1 MGCNGR
7 GIEYKEDPEETRT
20 DGRLGRGTAKD
31 TEMSNGN
38 LLSYK
43 IYIYIY
49 NMYTHTHIHIQYI
62 HVNELNWSYP
72 TQQMMLI
79 PVPSVLYL
87 PWKCWSEVSQRPK

>member
-43 IYIYIY
+43 IDIYIYIICIH
-49 NMYTHTHIHIQYI
+49 THTHTHPIH
-62 HVNELNWSYP
+62 SC
-72 TQQMMLI
+72 
-79 PVPSVLYL
+79 
-87 PWKCWSEVSQRPK
+87 K